1 MWDALA
7 ALTLLFVLVLITYE
21 WMEHHRGRKA

>member
-7 ALTLLFVLVLITYE
+7 ALTLLCVLVVITYE
-21 WMEHHRGRKA
+21 WMEHYRKRRT